1 MPKLNF
7 LGEHAPTPPW
17 RVCCHC
23 NGYCWIVHVLCRLC
37 VLHNIVCD
45 HVLCMWPV
53 IPSLSVY
60 QCTNYLGV
68 ETSWDL
74 GDQSV
79 GHQLVGH
86 VSRTCHSHNTSAG
99 HVTAATTPFTP
110 PIFLYSG
117 TIKDWV

>member
-1 MPKLNF
+1 
-7 LGEHAPTPPW
+7 
-17 RVCCHC
+17 
-23 NGYCWIVHVLCRLC
+23 
-37 VLHNIVCD
+37 
-45 HVLCMWPV
+45 
-53 IPSLSVY
+53 VY

-86 VSRTCHSHNTSAG
+86 VSRTCHSRNTSAG

-117 TIKDWV
+117 TLRTGYNLLTLPGECVEINIVYGES